1 MNNDMDLLKFV
12 DDIKIFE
19 LIDVYIE
26 NNVDSLWPMSLY

>member
-26 NNVDSLWPMSLY
+26 NNVDSL

>member
-12 DDIKIFE
+12 DDIKVFE

-26 NNVDSLWPMSLY
+26 NNVDSL